1 MMSSNTVPKGIL
13 IYVLMAL
20 AVLVPVSVY
29 LVPAGIFS
37 PCVIRAVHSNKAVLM
52 PAEYTFQCQW
62 SLKSLCQ

>member
-1 MMSSNTVPKGIL
+1 MMSFNTVPKGIL

-37 PCVIRAVHSNKAVLM
+37 PV
-52 PAEYTFQCQW
+52 
-62 SLKSLCQ
+62 SLGLCIATRLS